1 MPREEKKENVNSSTS
16 DHFQLPLAAYVIMLG
31 MVVIIVLLCLLI
43 SVNIATHNANEN
55 FRAEV
60 TAMLEAGKFHI
71 SDREYLRAVLNSFNA
86 YMTVDE
92 AADILMIDRED
103 IIKTYRILL
112 LTDSRTTKALYD
124 ILNTRR

>member
-1 MPREEKKENVNSSTS
+1 
-16 DHFQLPLAAYVIMLG
+16 MLT
-31 MVVIIVLLCLLI
+31 
-43 SVNIATHNANEN
+43 NIATHNANEN

-86 YMTVDE
+86 NMSIDE
-92 AADILMIDRED
+92 TADVLRLDRED
-103 IIKTYRILL
+103 VAETYRILL
-112 LTDSRTTKALYD
+112 LTDSRTTKTLYN